1 MLIRKNSKSSSKYI
15 PNKYMPRVDLEKKT
29 QQLQKDV
36 RFLSQQKKRNESKI
50 EKLFRSNKASL
61 SRDVDENLNYI
72 LMSSKSGFD
81 PNSQKHLLW
90 KQQRKQ
96 SQMKSN
102 KSMR

>member
-1 MLIRKNSKSSSKYI
+1 
-15 PNKYMPRVDLEKKT
+15 MPRVDLEKKT

-36 RFLSQQKKRNESKI
+36 RFLNQQKKRNESKI

-81 PNSQKHLLW
+81 PNSQKHLL
-90 KQQRKQ
+90 
-96 SQMKSN
+96 
-102 KSMR
+102 